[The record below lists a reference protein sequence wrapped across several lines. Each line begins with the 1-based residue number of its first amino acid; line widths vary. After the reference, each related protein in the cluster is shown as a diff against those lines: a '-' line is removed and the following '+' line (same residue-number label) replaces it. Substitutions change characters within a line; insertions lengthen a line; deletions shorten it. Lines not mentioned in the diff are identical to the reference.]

1 MNYSDELEFIKNE
14 MFSAFQNHGKTE
26 LNTVQ
31 KSAFD
36 LVTDIDLK
44 IEKRLTAAIRD
55 KYPSDRIHGE

>member
-36 LVTDIDLK
+36 LVTDID
-44 IEKRLTAAIRD
+44 
-55 KYPSDRIHGE
+55 